1 MTALKQ
7 HSDMPAELDEM
18 SRQVVDSCFA
28 VHRELGP
35 GLLEKIYEEALV
47 SELEGRGMAVESQ
60 KSVPVFYKGKKLPS
74 DYRIDLV
81 VNDQIVLELKTVD
94 RIAPVHEA
102 QIMSYMKLLP
112 SPLGFI
118 VNFNEALIKDGIKRV
133 VLSNNLRNFASS
145 R

>member
-7 HSDMPAELDEM
+7 HNDMPAELDEL

-28 VHRELGP
+28 VHKELGP

-47 SELEGRGMAVESQ
+47 SEFQSRGISVESQ
-60 KSVPVFYKGKKLPS
+60 KSVPVFYKGIKLPS

-81 VNDQIVLELKTVD
+81 VNNQIVIELKTVD

-118 VNFNEALIKDGIKRV
+118 VNFNETLIKDGIKRV